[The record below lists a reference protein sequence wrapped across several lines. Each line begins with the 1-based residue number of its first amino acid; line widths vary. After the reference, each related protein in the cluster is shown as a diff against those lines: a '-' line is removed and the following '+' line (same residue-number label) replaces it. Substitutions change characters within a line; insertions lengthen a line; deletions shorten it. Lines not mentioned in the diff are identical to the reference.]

1 MRVRGRRFVWG
12 CMQGLSS
19 GHFSIVPS
27 SGACVK
33 PDDRPRAGRPSRPW
47 RIRLLGIAA
56 ATVAWATTTALLV
69 GFHAELRPVA
79 PEEEGGTR
87 SELVTMDIV
96 GIRTFT
102 PPPGIAVDSDVVYG
116 TQPDG
121 ALLTLDVC
129 SPAGVD
135 ATAALGVDAA
145 PGDVST
151 SVDSAGTVG
160 TDDALRPAVI
170 SIHGGSWARGDKANS
185 DWRGVCQWLASAGF
199 VAYSVNYRLAPAAT
213 FPAAIDDLTMAVE
226 WIRRAENAAEYG
238 IDPERIGV
246 FGGSAGG
253 NLAALLG
260 ARGTGSLSEGSRVSA
275 VATLSPPT
283 DLRDETLD
291 RDDAPEGLHRI
302 VLTYLGCERRDDCAN
317 AEAASPISELDAS
330 DPPVFIGAATEE
342 FIPLAQSTG
351 YAARLNE
358 LDIPHQLVTV
368 PGMLHSIGI
377 LDEAMRTA
385 VAEFLHEHLAPTP
398 PSASPSSSPN

>member
-1 MRVRGRRFVWG
+1 
-12 CMQGLSS
+12 
-19 GHFSIVPS
+19 
-27 SGACVK
+27 VK
-33 PDDRPRAGRPSRPW
+33 PDDRPRAGRPSRPR
-47 RIRLLGIAA
+47 RIRLLGMIA
-56 ATVAWATTTALLV
+56 ATVAAATTTALLV
-69 GFHAELRPVA
+69 GFHAELRPVT
-79 PEEEGGTR
+79 PEGEGGTR
-87 SELVTMDIV
+87 SELVTMDVV

-102 PPPGIAVDSDVVYG
+102 PPPGITVDSDVVYG
-116 TQPDG
+116 TQADG

-129 SPAGVD
+129 SPADVDANAAGDVGAITGEALEPAATVGADGSAGVD
-135 ATAALGVDAA
+135 DTR
-145 PGDVST
+145 
-151 SVDSAGTVG
+151 
-160 TDDALRPAVI
+160 RPAVI
-170 SIHGGSWARGDKANS
+170 SVHGGSWARGDKANS

-213 FPAAIDDLTMAVE
+213 FPAAIDDLAMAVE
-226 WIRRAENAAEYG
+226 WIRDTENAAEYG

-260 ARGTGSLSEGSRVSA
+260 ARGSGSLSEGARVRA

-302 VLTYLGCERRDDCAN
+302 VLTYLGCETREDCAL

-342 FIPLAQSTG
+342 FIPLAQSTT

-385 VAEFLHEHLAPTP
+385 VAAFLHEHLAPAPT
-398 PSASPSSSPN
+398 SAAPTSPN